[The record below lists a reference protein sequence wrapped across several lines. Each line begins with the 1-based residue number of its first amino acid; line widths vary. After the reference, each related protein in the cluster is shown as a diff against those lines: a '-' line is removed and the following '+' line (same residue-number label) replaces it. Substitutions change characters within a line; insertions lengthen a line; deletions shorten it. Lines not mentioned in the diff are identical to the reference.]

1 VSLATTV
8 ARILSVVDGTT
19 GVENVT
25 DGRVTETVRSTA
37 EAARN
42 VSTGEMIQSW
52 EVLATP
58 KRVPHGADGFLET
71 ELDFE
76 IVAHYAHASGT
87 RATFRSLLDA
97 VMVRLADPAI
107 GFPQLTPEGVTV
119 PEFPE
124 WPVKLPTGQ
133 SSWTARIRGSLS
145 DTSST

>member
-1 VSLATTV
+1 MSLATTV

-42 VSTGEMIQSW
+42 VSTGEVIQSW

-71 ELDFE
+71 ELDVE

-87 RATFRSLLDA
+87 RATFRGLLDDVA
-97 VMVRLADPAI
+97 TRLADPAI

-133 SSWTARIRGSLS
+133 SAYVARLRFALW

>member
-1 VSLATTV
+1 MSLATTV

-25 DGRVTETVRSTA
+25 DGRLTETVRPTA

-42 VSTGEMIQSW
+42 VSTGEVIQSW

-58 KRVPHGADGFLET
+58 KKALHGSDGFRET
-71 ELDFE
+71 ELDVE

-87 RATFRSLLDA
+87 RATFRSLIDD
-97 VMVRLADPAI
+97 VMERLADPSI
-107 GFPQLTPEGVTV
+107 GFPQITPDGVLV
-119 PEFPE
+119 IEFPE

-133 SSWTARIRGSLS
+133 SAYVARLRFSLW

>member
-1 VSLATTV
+1 MSLDTSV
-8 ARILSVVDGTT
+8 AHLVSVVDGTP

-25 DGRVTETVRSTA
+25 DGRIMETVRAAA

-42 VSTGEMIQSW
+42 VSSGEVIQSW

-76 IVAHYAHASGT
+76 IVAHYAQASGT

-97 VMVRLADPAI
+97 VMIRLADPSI
-107 GFPQLTPEGVTV
+107 GFPQLTPEGVTLA
-119 PEFPE
+119 EFPE

-133 SSWTARIRGSLS
+133 SSWTARIRGSLW